1 MGGIER
7 DASAV
12 SPCSLRSWGFLIPP
26 LSLKR
31 RLARRG
37 RERRG
42 YLSTREDCLP
52 SVGHPIGGSFSPK
65 PLLASIVG
73 LSHTLPFAK
82 GALGSGERERRGYLV
97 TRLGLPPFGRPS
109 LLGEHHPRALLAALV
124 GLSHPPLSLKLRLAP
139 GGYEK
144 APATSSPGLGSGRG
158 ERIRTSGLYVPN
170 VAL

>member
-7 DASAV
+7 DASAA

-42 YLSTREDCLP
+42 YLPTREDCLP

-82 GALGSGERERRGYLV
+82 GALGSGERERRGYLS
-97 TRLGLPPFGRPS
+97 TREDCLPSVGFPHWGELQPQAPARFARGAFSYPPFRSRCAWLRGGMRKPRRLRRQGLGLVGVRGFEPPAS
-109 LLGEHHPRALLAALV
+109 
-124 GLSHPPLSLKLRLAP
+124 
-139 GGYEK
+139 
-144 APATSSPGLGSGRG
+144 TS
-158 ERIRTSGLYVPN
+158 RT
-170 VAL
+170 